1 MYKLLFVT
9 NSYTLADE
17 ITASLSKA
25 FLVKSTAFDWD
36 EITSI
41 YKKEKPDIF
50 VVNTKNMNNA
60 QYRVLNDSLDTI
72 KDMKIPLVL
81 IGSGDEGDMVK
92 RLLKECD
99 YVNLLGVKLDE
110 AIKRLLKLVEKKKI
124 MIVDD
129 DPMQLRNM
137 NTALKE
143 KYQVF
148 MAPSGILAMSLLGKH
163 IPDLILLDY
172 EMPVCDGPQTLAMI
186 RAEKIYQD
194 IPVIFLTSV
203 SEKER
208 VVKVLEYKPQG
219 YILKTLPQEEILKQI
234 DDFLKD
240 KA

>member
-9 NSYTLADE
+9 NSYTLVDE
-17 ITASLSKA
+17 ITASLSKE

-36 EITSI
+36 VITSM
-41 YKKEKPDIF
+41 YKDEKPDLF
-50 VVNTKNMNNA
+50 VVNTKNMDNT

-72 KDMKIPLVL
+72 KDMKIPFVL
-81 IGSGDEGDMVK
+81 IGSRDEEDLVK

-99 YVNLLGVKLDE
+99 YVNLLGLKLE
-110 AIKRLLKLVEKKKI
+110 VVIEQLLKLVEKKKI
-124 MIVDD
+124 MLVDD

-137 NTALKE
+137 NKVLKE
-143 KYQVF
+143 KYQVLL
-148 MAPSGILAMSLLGKH
+148 APSGILAMSLLGKN

-186 RAEKIYQD
+186 RGEKIYQD

-234 DDFLKD
+234 DDFLKGRS
-240 KA
+240 